1 MAGNKIFQDP
11 TSQVPRSDPQ
21 FIRVPFDGSKI
32 GGRAD
37 HIPKTPDATDMNVKH
52 VATSGSK

>member
-1 MAGNKIFQDP
+1 VTNKIFQDP

-21 FIRVPFDGSKI
+21 FVRVGFDGSAI

-37 HIPKTPDATDMNVKH
+37 FIPKGKVGEANIAH
-52 VATSGSK
+52 VATKTGGK